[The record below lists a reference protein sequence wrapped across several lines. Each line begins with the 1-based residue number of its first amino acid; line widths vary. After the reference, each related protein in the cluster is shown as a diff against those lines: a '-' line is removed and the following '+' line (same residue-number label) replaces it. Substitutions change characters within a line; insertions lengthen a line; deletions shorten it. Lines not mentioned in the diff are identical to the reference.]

1 MKTLKELLIDAGE
14 IDKYFEDKVPV
25 NLWRAKN
32 LSNKDPIFGMVE
44 QKIIRN
50 NGKVRPA
57 DITIYKKDGFD
68 WVSVKDRPRGISTFD
83 KPNVFTRGRW
93 DYYKI
98 PAGTEIPNGLAI
110 IEDGY
115 NVALGAKHY
124 TIAPAFDMPL
134 NQFKHLLNTLAQIL
148 IRESA

>member
-1 MKTLKELLIDAGE
+1 MKNLKEILISAGE
-14 IDKYFEDKVPV
+14 IDKYFDGKVQV

-32 LSNKDPIFGMVE
+32 LNAKGPIFGMVE

-57 DITIYKKDGFD
+57 DITIYKKDGVD

-83 KPNVFTRGRW
+83 RPNVFARGRW
-93 DYYKI
+93 GYYKI
-98 PAGTEIPNGLAI
+98 PAGTDIPSGLAI
-110 IEDGY
+110 VEDGF
-115 NVALGAKHY
+115 NIALGARHY

-134 NQFKHLLNTLAQIL
+134 NQFKNLLNTLAQL
-148 IRESA
+148 LVRESA